1 MALSICRDSKQK
13 LGDVLKP
20 VVSFLKL
27 TSEYVIN
34 LEHARNTITEWQK
47 KSATFAK
54 VISSVEVSILAY
66 IEKLCV
72 CCYRYICSVEQL
84 QLS

>member
-1 MALSICRDSKQK
+1 MALSICRDAKQK

-27 TSEYVIN
+27 TSEYMIN
-34 LEHARNTITEWQK
+34 VEHARNIITEWQK

-54 VISSVEVSILAY
+54 VISSVEVSILAD
-66 IEKLCV
+66 IKKLSV
-72 CCYRYICSVEQL
+72 CCYHYLFGVEQL
-84 QLS
+84 QLL